1 VHRTHPAPL
10 TGGSAIW
17 IIMIVEAITFG
28 LFFFYFADGWGRDT
42 AAFSASQ
49 AQLHPNSATF
59 GTMLLLTGS
68 WTAYIGVLRS
78 EAQQGKV
85 AARWFVA
92 TAVLGTL
99 FCANK
104 LVEYSHLSGVN
115 LSTNGFWFAYLF
127 LTGLHLLHV
136 LGGVV
141 GFGGLAWLASQERT
155 SDEEDLL
162 WFQAGAV
169 YWHIVD
175 VIWLMLFPIIY
186 LMHP

>member
-1 VHRTHPAPL
+1 MDHTHPAAL
-10 TGGSAIW
+10 TGGPAIW
-17 IIMIVEAITFG
+17 LIMAVEAITFG
-28 LFFFYFADGWGRDT
+28 MFFLYFADGWSSDT
-42 AAFSASQ
+42 TAFAASQ
-49 AQLHPNSATF
+49 ALLHPDSAAL
-59 GTMLLLTGS
+59 GTILLLTGS
-68 WTAYIGVLRS
+68 WTAYIGVLKCEEQR
-78 EAQQGKV
+78 GRV
-85 AARWFVA
+85 AARWFFA

-136 LGGVV
+136 LGGVI
-141 GFGGLAWLASQERT
+141 GFGALVVLATQERT
-155 SDEEDLL
+155 VDEEDLL

-169 YWHIVD
+169 YWHLVD
-175 VIWLMLFPIIY
+175 VIWLLLFPIIY